1 MRRKKEKENDAEK
14 VKKRPLMRNV
24 FFVYQHMRKWLPE
37 SITVLVLNTIAVAIA
52 PFIWI
57 VVPKLIIDELQGRA
71 RMDWIITVL
80 AVTLIITA
88 AVHFTKEAC
97 IGVFRMKM
105 ARIRMLFGLELH
117 DKAMN
122 LDYHHA
128 ENADTQNL
136 LNRATRNTGNP
147 NHGLGG
153 VMKQSFSLL
162 GYMIGF
168 IGYIGIILSLHPVVL
183 VYLLISVVIIYR
195 LKSKSDKYRYSRED
209 DIRPYERK
217 SRYIGNV
224 LTDFEFGK
232 DTRIYQLK
240 TMLLDKME
248 RLNKRTE
255 GVQKEINTKSLKVEL
270 IDTVLVLIRDGIV
283 YAYITYMVLSGKMS
297 FGSFILYATT
307 ITGFAV
313 WMLELMRIFTEFR
326 LAARYVDDYLDF
338 MEIENEKILSEPSP
352 LPSGNRLAIHFDNVD
367 FAYPGTEKKVFESLT
382 LDIPAGQKLAVVG
395 VNGAGKTS
403 LIKLLTGLYRPS
415 EGKITIEGTD
425 IATIPLTE
433 HYKLF
438 SVVYQEIKP
447 VAASISEN
455 VAASE
460 TYDTDRVWDAV
471 QRAGLGDKVNSLGRK
486 LDTPLLKIIE
496 DDGLELSGGENQKL
510 ALARALY
517 KNGPI
522 VILDEPTAALDPIAE
537 KDIYESFGDMIDGR
551 TAIFI
556 SHRLS
561 STKFC
566 DKVAYFEN
574 GKIEEYGT
582 HYELLALNGKYAH
595 MFNTQAQYYQ
605 DQKVEV
611 TA

>member
-1 MRRKKEKENDAEK
+1 MCRKKEKESDAEK

-37 SITVLVLNTIAVAIA
+37 SITVLALNTVAVAIA

-57 VVPKLIIDELQGRA
+57 VVPKLIIDELQGSA
-71 RMDWIITVL
+71 RLDWIITVL

-88 AVHFTKEAC
+88 VIHFTKEAC

-105 ARIRMLFGLELH
+105 SRVRMLFGLELH

-122 LDYHHA
+122 LDYHHI
-128 ENADTQNL
+128 ENVDTQNSL
-136 LNRATRNTGNP
+136 HRAIQTTANP

-162 GYMIGF
+162 GYLIGF
-168 IGYIGIILSLHPVVL
+168 IGYTGIILTLHPVVL
-183 VYLLISVVIIYR
+183 LYLLISVAIIYH
-195 LKSKSDKYRYSRED
+195 LKSKADKYRYSRED

-217 SRYIGNV
+217 SRYIANV

-240 TMLLDKME
+240 TMFLDKME
-248 RLNKRTE
+248 RLNRRTE
-255 GVQKEINTKSLKVEL
+255 SVQKEINTKNLKVDL
-270 IDTVLVLIRDGIV
+270 IDTGLVLIRDGIV
-283 YAYITYMVLSGKMS
+283 YGYITYMVLSGKMS
-297 FGSFILYATT
+297 FGSFILYVTT
-307 ITGFAV
+307 INGFAV
-313 WMLELMRIFTEFR
+313 WMLELMKNFTEFK
-326 LAARYVDDYLDF
+326 LAARYVDDYLNF
-338 MEIENEKILSEPSP
+338 MEIENEKMKGEPSQAP
-352 LPSGNRLAIHFDNVD
+352 TGNRLAIHFDNVD
-367 FAYPGTEKKVFESLT
+367 FAYPGTEKKVFESLS

-403 LIKLLTGLYRPS
+403 LIKLLTGLYRPT
-415 EGKITIEGTD
+415 EGKITIDGTD
-425 IATIPLTE
+425 ISSMPLTE
-433 HYKLF
+433 LYKLF
-438 SVVYQEIKP
+438 SVVFQEIRP
-447 VAASISEN
+447 LAASISEN

-460 TYDTDRVWDAV
+460 SYDTDRVWDAIH
-471 QRAGLGDKVNSLGRK
+471 RAGLGGKVNSLSRK
-486 LDTPLLKIIE
+486 LDTPILKVIE

-537 KDIYESFGDMIDGR
+537 KDIYESFGNMIDGR

-566 DKVAYFEN
+566 DKVAYFED
-574 GKIEEYGT
+574 GKIREYGT
-582 HYELLALNGKYAH
+582 HQELLALNGKYAH

-605 DQKVEV
+605 EQKMEV
-611 TA
+611 TV